1 MIEARSL
8 ARLMRPGVSLAVAG
22 GALFGALFQCR
33 AAGHTLSLPGDGLPH
48 GLAAAL
54 GAGVLCAACSAL
66 NQVQERETDAR
77 MRRTM
82 GRPLVSGAMT
92 VRCGLAV
99 CLGLFLAGFILFF
112 LAGGWTLLA
121 LGLAVPLIYNGLYTP
136 LKRVTPMALLLGGL
150 SGALPPLTGWVGAGG
165 GVLDPPILAV
175 TTVFYLWQ
183 VPHFWL
189 LQERHGEDYR
199 RAGFPTLGSRLP
211 AHLYRPLLGLWVGA
225 YFIGLACL
233 AYVCGP
239 GSSTWL
245 VPPAVLLAGGWA
257 LLGVARRGQTPSMAV
272 SASLPLVLA
281 MLLGN
286 TF

>member
-1 MIEARSL
+1 MIDARSL
-8 ARLMRPGVSLAVAG
+8 ARLVRPGVSLAVAG
-22 GALFGALFQCR
+22 GALFGALYHCR
-33 AAGHTLSLPGDGLPH
+33 GAGQTLSLPGDLAH

-66 NQVQERETDAR
+66 NHVQERGADAL

-82 GRPLVSGAMT
+82 DRPLASGAMS

-99 CLGLFLAGFILFF
+99 SLGLFLAGFILFF
-112 LAGGWTLLA
+112 LAGGWPLLA

-165 GVLDPPILAV
+165 SVLDPAILAV

-183 VPHFWL
+183 VPLFWL

-211 AHLYRPLLGLWVGA
+211 ARLYRPLLGLWVGA

-239 GSSTWL
+239 GSAAWL
-245 VPPAVLLAGGWA
+245 VPPAVFLAGGWA
-257 LLGVARRGQTPSMAV
+257 LLGVARRGRAPAMAV

-281 MLLGN
+281 LLLGN